1 MTQSNVN
8 VFGMVF
14 VITVSVLFAIVD
26 ILLLRVLIFLDK
38 LRPVL
43 SPRIERWIQDGV
55 LQLQRRAYE
64 AHGEGTW
71 SQLDKEVPLTRSNE
85 KLDELPLASVPLPK
99 SPTVSTPP
107 NGAQSPRPVQTQPQ
121 TSQAQSTHTQPA
133 QPHASPQSP
142 TSSSKNTAS
151 PSSRPSST
159 QTPVQAGPGA
169 PVSASANSGFAGP
182 PPALQQTSSST
193 PPVSQQQQQPQS
205 SAGSTTDATNT
216 GSGHNAGIGS
226 GTAVQL

>member
-1 MTQSNVN
+1 
-8 VFGMVF
+8 MVF
-14 VITVSVLFAIVD
+14 VITVSIFFAIVD

-71 SQLDKEVPLTRSNE
+71 SQLDKEIPLTRPNQ

-121 TSQAQSTHTQPA
+121 ATPTQTSQAQSTDTQPA
-133 QPHASPQSP
+133 QPRASPQSP
-142 TSSSKNTAS
+142 TSPSLNTAS
-151 PSSRPSST
+151 PSLQPSST

-182 PPALQQTSSST
+182 PPALQQTSSSM

-205 SAGSTTDATNT
+205 SAGSTTGATNT

-226 GTAVQL
+226 GTTVQP